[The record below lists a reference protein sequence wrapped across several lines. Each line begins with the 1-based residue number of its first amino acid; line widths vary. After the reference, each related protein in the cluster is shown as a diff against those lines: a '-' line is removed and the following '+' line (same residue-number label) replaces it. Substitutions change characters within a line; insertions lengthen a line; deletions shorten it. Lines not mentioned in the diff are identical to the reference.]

1 MKSDSYFGQHFLV
14 LNRLCLVGVAL
25 GFMSL
30 RAESADSKADR
41 PLLAA
46 GYAVT
51 NVLRFHRLSGATIEW
66 RSAPVWRTLRGWVS
80 YSTDTHGAYFA
91 GVGGYY
97 GLPFA
102 DRWEFGLSF
111 GPGYFRADHRIDL
124 GAKVEFRS
132 SVELSYRLRSGRR
145 LAVGFGHIS
154 NGSIGRVN
162 PGSEF
167 VHLLLEMPL

>member
-1 MKSDSYFGQHFLV
+1 MKSHPYAGRNFLV
-14 LNRLCLVGVAL
+14 LVRLCLVGLVFGLMAL
-25 GFMSL
+25 PVESSET
-30 RAESADSKADR
+30 RAER

-66 RSAPVWRTLRGWVS
+66 RSAPVWKTLRGWAS

-102 DRWEFGLSF
+102 DRWECGLSF